1 MLNPPAPCRDPTAWG
16 GLRAG
21 PASPCGWPAAETT
34 WVRRSP
40 ISSCSVPSPGRHD
53 RGPAGLGARADRWES
68 EFRRPGP
75 FEGTPL
81 RNAILL
87 IAVFFAGMSGL
98 GLEVTAS
105 PLLGNVYGTSNIV
118 WGNIIGLML
127 VYLTAGS
134 FLGGRWADRSPSPRT
149 FYRII
154 AWAAFTAG
162 LVPLVARPVLREAA
176 GAVESLDAAVMAGA
190 VPSPLFPL
198 SVPPA

>member
-1 MLNPPAPCRDPTAWG
+1 MLNRAAAWREPTACL
-16 GLRAG
+16 GLRGG
-21 PASPCGWPAAETT
+21 PASPCGWSAAETT

-98 GLEVTAS
+98 GLGVTAS
-105 PLLGNVYGTSNIV
+105 RLLGNVYGSSNIV
-118 WGNIIGLML
+118 WANIIGLML
-127 VYLTAGS
+127 VYLTAGY

-149 FYRII
+149 LYPLL

-162 LVPLVARPVLREAA
+162 LVPLV
-176 GAVESLDAAVMAGA
+176 
-190 VPSPLFPL
+190 
-198 SVPPA
+198 